1 MASLDPRPESRPL
14 LELAGVSMSFGG
26 LLVIDDLDL
35 VVNEREVVSV
45 IGPNGAGKTT
55 LFNLITGIYSPDR
68 GDIRLDGESL
78 VGMPPHKI
86 ARRGAARTFQTL
98 RLFLNMSVIE
108 NVMASQ
114 YGQTKVG
121 IARAMLRT
129 PAMRREERQIRAR
142 AEEKLSF
149 FGERLTGYRWD
160 QPAYSLSYA
169 NRRRLEIA
177 RAMATEPRILLLD
190 EPAAGMNPAE
200 THEIT
205 ELIGKLRD
213 DGGYTILL
221 IEHDMHVVEGISDR
235 VVALDHGVKIAE
247 GSFDAVATDP
257 RVVEA
262 YLGPK
267 ATNTK

>member
-1 MASLDPRPESRPL
+1 MAAL
-14 LELAGVSMSFGG
+14 LELKDVSKSFGG
-26 LLVIDDLDL
+26 LRCLSDLDIH
-35 VVNEREVVSV
+35 VDEGEVVSV

-55 LFNLITGIYSPDR
+55 LFNVITGVYPPDD
-68 GDIRLDGESL
+68 GEILLDGKSL
-78 VGMPPHKI
+78 VGLEPHNVTN
-86 ARRGAARTFQTL
+86 RGVARTFQSL
-98 RLFLNMSVIE
+98 RLFLNMSVRE

-114 YGQTKVG
+114 YGRTKASVFES
-121 IARAMLRT
+121 MLRL
-129 PAMRREERQIRAR
+129 PRARREEREIRRR

-149 FGERLTGYRWD
+149 FGQRLVGYRWD

-190 EPAAGMNPAE
+190 EPAAGMNPVE
-200 THEIT
+200 THEMT
-205 ELIGKLRD
+205 ELIGKLRHEL
-213 DGGYTILL
+213 GLTILV

-257 RVVEA
+257 KVVEA
-262 YLGPK
+262 YLGLRQ
-267 ATNTK
+267 AETK